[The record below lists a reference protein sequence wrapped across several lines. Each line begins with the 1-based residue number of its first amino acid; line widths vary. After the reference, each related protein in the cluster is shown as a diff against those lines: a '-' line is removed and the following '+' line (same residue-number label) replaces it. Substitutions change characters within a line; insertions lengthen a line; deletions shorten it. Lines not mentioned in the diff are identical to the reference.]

1 MFLAYDKPCAKSSLP
16 LLYWHTSEGLKAEI
30 QSTLCRTNQAPF
42 LQRLC
47 KASCCQWIPSNAV
60 NNSLENEKQRVQNII
75 LSHISQAYILIY
87 FTPHLYYG
95 NQLPTTTKKQPMGPI
110 NHCNQVASIRQLWA
124 SWIFPKRNA
133 QSPIWAITP
142 GVLPQKTRQPPTK
155 HHGEIEDTSKS
166 TNVETILATGNCIYL
181 LWLHMCIIFFK
192 YIIVT
197 SCGKW
202 CIDDLKTSLE
212 LAAELRLYRICV
224 CTSDS
229 AAWPSKS
236 HRHRHHWEF

>member
-42 LQRLC
+42 FQRLC
-47 KASCCQWIPSNAV
+47 KASCCQWIPSNTV
-60 NNSLENEKQRVQNII
+60 NNSFREWKTTRSKYDII
-75 LSHISQAYILIY
+75 TFKPSIY
-87 FTPHLYYG
+87 FTPHLYSQTFG
-95 NQLPTTTKKQPMGPI
+95 GTVFLPTKTKNNNQQPMGPI
-110 NHCNQVASIRQLWA
+110 NHWNQVASIRQLWA

-166 TNVETILATGNCIYL
+166 TNVETILVTGI
-181 LWLHMCIIFFK
+181 
-192 YIIVT
+192 
-197 SCGKW
+197 
-202 CIDDLKTSLE
+202 
-212 LAAELRLYRICV
+212 
-224 CTSDS
+224 
-229 AAWPSKS
+229 
-236 HRHRHHWEF
+236 